1 MAELNTR
8 RQWLEGDR
16 YFRQEELTF
25 RDCDMAGRVRPAA
38 ILSMMATAA
47 GQDYTARGLPYE
59 RLFALR
65 QVFLLSRI
73 AFRLHSYAMT
83 GETVTLSTWE
93 DGVQGAH
100 LRRNYGFL
108 REDGS
113 PFVSGRSEWILVDP
127 VTRRILR
134 PAQFTGKPLTCSDRP
149 VDAPACRKV
158 RLGQGAETLAV
169 RRVVFS
175 DLDRNGHLFS
185 GNYGDV
191 VWDHLPAA
199 LQTAA
204 LRELQINYSKEATL
218 GEELTLLGRREGDLY
233 EMEGLCGTERCFSC
247 QCLF

>member
-1 MAELNTR
+1 MNER
-8 RQWLEGDR
+8 KQWLEEDR

-25 RDCDMAGRVRPAA
+25 RDCDAAGRIRPAA
-38 ILSMMATAA
+38 ILSMMATVA

-59 RLFALR
+59 KLFAIR

-73 AFRLHSYAMT
+73 AFRLHSYPGP

-93 DGVQGAH
+93 DGVKAVH
-100 LRRNYGFL
+100 MRRNYEFL

-127 VTRRILR
+127 VSRRILR
-134 PAQFTGKPLTCSDRP
+134 PSQFTGKPLTSSDRP
-149 VDAPACRKV
+149 LDAPECRKV
-158 RLGQGAETLAV
+158 VLPKEAERLAV
-169 RRVVFS
+169 RRVMFS
-175 DLDRNGHLFS
+175 DLDHNGHLFS

-191 VWDHLPAA
+191 VWDQLPEE

-204 LRELQINYSKEATL
+204 LREFQINYSKEATL
-218 GEELTLLGRREGDLY
+218 GEELTLLGRRDGNEY